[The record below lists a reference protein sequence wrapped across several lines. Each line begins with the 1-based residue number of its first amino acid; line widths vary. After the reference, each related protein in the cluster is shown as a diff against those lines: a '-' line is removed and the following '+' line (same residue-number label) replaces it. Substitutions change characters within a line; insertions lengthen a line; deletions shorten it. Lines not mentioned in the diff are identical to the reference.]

1 MGVQEVTPPI
11 RNSTWVKDI
20 LVIERVWVQNLING
34 VQEVTPP
41 IRNSTWVKG
50 ILVIERSMVQNLI
63 NGGAG
68 SRFANQKSN

>member
-1 MGVQEVTPPI
+1 M
-11 RNSTWVKDI
+11 
-20 LVIERVWVQNLING
+20 G

-68 SRFANQKSN
+68 SRSANQKSN